1 MTAGGLRGIT
11 VHLCF
16 PLPHCRPSSAPL
28 LQVDDFCLPEQVLD
42 LRAEVIGLKDA
53 GLLTR
58 GLLGK
63 SHLEGCAGWSE
74 GEVGEHMAMSSNG
87 IRSIFSLHVGLIP

>member
-1 MTAGGLRGIT
+1 MLPLAPLR
-11 VHLCF
+11 
-16 PLPHCRPSSAPL
+16 SSASL

-63 SHLEGCAGWSE
+63 SRLEGVQAGVKGVEERRVMGLS
-74 GEVGEHMAMSSNG
+74 GT
-87 IRSIFSLHVGLIP
+87 RSIFAVHVGLIP